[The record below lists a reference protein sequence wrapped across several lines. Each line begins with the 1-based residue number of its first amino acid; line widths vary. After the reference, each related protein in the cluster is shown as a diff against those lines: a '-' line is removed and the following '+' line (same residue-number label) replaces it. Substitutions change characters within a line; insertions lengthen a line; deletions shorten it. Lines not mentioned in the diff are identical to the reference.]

1 MTYLIASLEASGLD
15 TGLLVGD
22 DADSGGVHVT
32 EDILDFTDEDLV
44 FSVDLSSKEWDL
56 GLVDEGNNLVF
67 TDVGEIS
74 NFLDVGRRS
83 LVVSSTEST
92 TATASTSSEA
102 SSSTS
107 VATTA
112 ETTSASSISA
122 STSLHLYFIYYIIMI
137 NYLKTTKLIISLFF
151 KHFLSLFSQPTI
163 NYILISIGFVQLVE
177 HFSQQHMPRIV
188 CI

>member
-44 FSVDLSSKEWDL
+44 FSVNLSSKEWDL

-67 TDVGEIS
+67 TNVGEVS
-74 NFLDVGRRS
+74 NFLDVRGRS
-83 LVVSSTEST
+83 LVESTTESS
-92 TATASTSSEA
+92 TATASASTEA

-112 ETTSASSISA
+112 ETTSAASVASA
-122 STSLHLYFIYYIIMI
+122 SASLHSYFIYYIIMI
-137 NYLKTTKLIISLFF
+137 IFTINLIISLLF
-151 KHFLSLFSQPTI
+151 KYLLSLLSQSTA
-163 NYILISIGFVQLVE
+163 NYVFISIGFV
-177 HFSQQHMPRIV
+177 
-188 CI
+188 